1 MKIEI
6 NYNGEI
12 VYAELIED
20 KQFLGGYKVIYD
32 NRVYS
37 VLIVDLVDKTIL
49 KSLRLSNFFKSLDNQ
64 FQYREW

>member
-6 NYNGEI
+6 NYNGGI

-32 NRVYS
+32 NRVSS
-37 VLIVDLVDKTIL
+37 VLIVDIVDKNIL
-49 KSLRLSNFFKSLDNQ
+49 KSLRSSNFFKPLDNQ